1 MDGGEREIQETDK
14 IKHLVKETNKA
25 KRLLRNPKR
34 STSQLKQVTELSLN
48 AAEGAAPP
56 KTVTHIYKSSIPNHA
71 PAGVEDEND
80 DDDKDIDMV
89 FHESGGSSFSPRSM
103 EHDSPPIFSPRLT
116 RIHENAY
123 FRAPNPAE
131 RLCIQCG
138 IPVSATVNEREA
150 SLLMHYLDYVF
161 PIQFP
166 FYKPSASEGGRGWLL
181 GIILGTRPL
190 FHVVLSLSAYH
201 MQSSP
206 SRDILKECDLN
217 VLEDL
222 DKHHTLALTELRRH
236 IYDLENVQSTRDTA
250 QQVEILTCV
259 IQLVSFEV
267 SS

>member
-1 MDGGEREIQETDK
+1 MDGGEREMQETDN

-34 STSQLKQVTELSLN
+34 STSQLKQDTELSLN
-48 AAEGAAPP
+48 AAEGTAPP
-56 KTVTHIYKSSIPNHA
+56 KALTRINKSSILNHA
-71 PAGVEDEND
+71 SAGVEDEND
-80 DDDKDIDMV
+80 DDDKDIDVV

-103 EHDSPPIFSPRLT
+103 EHDTPPIFLP
-116 RIHENAY
+116 RIHENAH
-123 FRAPNPAE
+123 FQAPNPAE
-131 RLCIQCG
+131 RLCMQSG

-150 SLLMHYLDYVF
+150 ILLMHYLDYVF

-206 SRDILKECDLN
+206 SLGFLKKCDLN
-217 VLEDL
+217 IPEDP

-236 IYDLENVQSTRDTA
+236 IHGLENVQSTGDAA
-250 QQVEILTCV
+250 QLVEILACV